1 MNEGFE
7 RGSGG
12 AVAPAE
18 SPGATERFVTRA
30 LGVFGVQSIARKVT
44 VLALI
49 ATLLPSAAMGW
60 LSYVFNKRIL
70 EAKIGQELSSVTT
83 QASREIDLAIK
94 ERLYDVRV
102 FSTSSVVAGTTE
114 ALVKGSAAA
123 RPDEKKQLENYLK
136 AVRRKFADYEELL
149 VVDPGGR
156 VLATTAETPGALE
169 LPGDWERLARAD
181 KPVVGQA
188 HRDPDLGKDILVIG
202 EPIRSVR
209 EEFVGL
215 LVAKLNFRGIA
226 EVLRRYAEDAPC
238 ALNLVDRDGRAL
250 VAAGNGA
257 APRAGIAPEVAE
269 KLFSKVSAFLE
280 YRDVDG
286 RATVGSLEPLEQIE
300 GGVLAQLDRSTAYA
314 HIGRLRNLTLALTGI
329 LLLVVGLAASLLG
342 LAIVRP
348 LGRLARGSA
357 KVAGGDLTIAL
368 PVLGKGEVAAL
379 TTLFNNMVLRLAHTR
394 EELDAKNAA
403 LREKNAE
410 LQKISTTDSLTG
422 LHNRH
427 ALMGTLAREVE
438 RSGRHDHVF
447 AVLMID
453 VDQFKGLNDSHGHLA
468 GDQVLRGIAK
478 LLEHSTRSCDC
489 AARYGGDEFVVV
501 LPETDL
507 DTAVQVAERI
517 RDRAS
522 VVRPTI
528 TDDPWEVSLSIGV
541 SMYPEHALE
550 PDALLR
556 KADAAL
562 YEAKR
567 AGRNR
572 VAAAG
577 DTRAAGGPAPPFA
590 GPDGEIGMSPI
601 V

>member
-1 MNEGFE
+1 
-7 RGSGG
+7 
-12 AVAPAE
+12 
-18 SPGATERFVTRA
+18 
-30 LGVFGVQSIARKVT
+30 
-44 VLALI
+44 
-49 ATLLPSAAMGW
+49 
-60 LSYVFNKRIL
+60 
-70 EAKIGQELSSVTT
+70 
-83 QASREIDLAIK
+83 
-94 ERLYDVRV
+94 V

-114 ALVKGSAAA
+114 ALVEGAAA
-123 RPDEKKQLENYLK
+123 AKPFDKSQLENYLK
-136 AVRRKFADYEELL
+136 SVRRKFADYEELL

-156 VLATTAETPGALE
+156 VVATTAETPGALD
-169 LPGDWERLARAD
+169 LPKEWERLARAD

-202 EPIRSVR
+202 EPIRSVHD
-209 EEFVGL
+209 EFVGL
-215 LVAKLNFRGIA
+215 FVAKLNFRGIA
-226 EVLRRYAEDAPC
+226 EVLRRYAADTPC
-238 ALNLVDRDGRAL
+238 ALNLVDREGRAL

-257 APRAGIAPEVAE
+257 APRAGIEPAVAK
-269 KLFSKVSAFLE
+269 KLFSKASAFLE

-286 RATVGSLEPLEQIE
+286 RATVGGLEPLEQIE
-300 GGVLAQLDRSTAYA
+300 GAVLAQLDRSAAYA
-314 HIGRLRNLTLALTGI
+314 QIGRLRDITLALTGI
-329 LLLVVGLAASLLG
+329 LLLVIGLAASLLG
-342 LAIVRP
+342 LTIVRP
-348 LGRLARGSA
+348 LSRLARGSA

-368 PVLGKGEVAAL
+368 PVLGKGEVASL

-394 EELDAKNAA
+394 EELDAKNEA

-427 ALMGTLAREVE
+427 ALMRTLAREVE
-438 RSGRHDHVF
+438 RSGRHDHLF

-453 VDQFKGLNDSHGHLA
+453 VDHFKQLNDSHGHLA

-501 LPETDL
+501 LPETDMG
-507 DTAVQVAERI
+507 TSIQVAERI
-517 RDRAS
+517 RDRAGA
-522 VVRPTI
+522 VRPTI

-556 KADAAL
+556 RADAAL

-572 VAAAG
+572 IAVAG
-577 DTRAAGGPAPPFA
+577 DPRATMSPSPPSV
-590 GPDGEIGMSPI
+590 GPDGAIASESIS
-601 V
+601 